1 MLIVSDTDINKFHKN
16 FSKPMKTSD
25 HFICDLQALVEAN
38 RLARPIAV
46 DAKELS
52 IFTWLDGPQPQLTTR
67 F

>member
-1 MLIVSDTDINKFHKN
+1 
-16 FSKPMKTSD
+16 MKTSD